1 MKSDTATSETLNSRE
16 YWVSKAIGFVR
27 GIGLTVTISEEADL
41 KDAFI
46 PYVRVEAGGM
56 TISGAVFPG
65 DILHE
70 AGHLAVIPGDFR
82 PLAVDSLSAVMNA
95 MTKYIENNPHGLAQW
110 PEDPTSRAILQ
121 SGEAEATAWQ
131 YAAAQ
136 AIGLPDEWLFPPDSY
151 EGESA
156 QVLQYLKSKTHLGV
170 NGLQA
175 AGWTVQRK
183 QEYRESAVFPA
194 LNFWLHPGT
203 TA

>member
-1 MKSDTATSETLNSRE
+1 MPEILNSRE
-16 YWVSKAIGFVR
+16 YWVAKAIEFVQ
-27 GIGLTVTISEEADL
+27 GLGLPVTITEDADL
-41 KDAFI
+41 TDTFI
-46 PYVRVEAGGM
+46 PYVRVEAGGL

-82 PLAVDSLSAVMNA
+82 PLAVDSLSAVMDA
-95 MTKYIENNPHGLAQW
+95 MTKYIENNPHGLTQW
-110 PEDPTSRAILQ
+110 PEDPLSRAILQ

-136 AIGLPDEWLFPPDSY
+136 AIGLPDEWLFPADSY
-151 EGESA
+151 DGGSA
-156 QVLQYLKSKTHLGV
+156 HVLQDLKTRTYLGV

-203 TA
+203 LA